1 MKSKPFCLPREA
13 RQLLAPFFPGFDL
26 ERVRIHE
33 YIPWYVLGRPQGYA
47 SCYNVYLEPGAYC
60 IDSIEGLVLLAH
72 EITHCLQYRKL
83 GTWRFRAHYLG
94 SYFRNRWR
102 GMPRSMAYLNIP
114 FEIEARKVESE
125 VYWTLQKLQSKAAQ
139 SGKHVTEQ
147 FIFCDTEVTARQSRG
162 TR

>member
-47 SCYNVYLEPGAYC
+47 SCYNVYLEPGAY
-60 IDSIEGLVLLAH
+60 
-72 EITHCLQYRKL
+72 
-83 GTWRFRAHYLG
+83 YLG

-102 GMPRSMAYLNIP
+102 GMPRSIAYLHIP

-125 VYWTLQKLQSKAAQ
+125 VYWTLQKLRSKAAQ

-147 FIFCDTEVTARQSRG
+147 FIFCDTAVTARQSRG